1 MLNKIL
7 IQPISTAVT
16 KAHQIH
22 ADCARFDLVHPI
34 VSGNKYY
41 KLRYYIDEARTS
53 GKSTLVTMGGY
64 YSNHLLALAFSAHQA
79 GLASIGWIRG
89 EQPKTL
95 SPTLNDC
102 ISLGMELQFF
112 SRSTFDELQASHTII
127 DSANHLFIPQ
137 GGVGRLGMMG
147 AATMLDELDA
157 SPYDILVAAA
167 GTGTMAAG
175 LISRLYPHQR
185 LEIISVLKGNYALE
199 ENILSLLPEEE
210 QKHKQYRIHHRFHEG
225 GYARHTPA
233 LLHTM
238 NECYQETE
246 IPTDFV
252 YTGKMIK
259 AFLTLV
265 SEEASWRGKQILLL
279 HSGGLQ
285 GNRSLK
291 PGELMY

>member
-7 IQPISTAVT
+7 IQSISTAVT
-16 KAHQIH
+16 KAHQMH

-41 KLRYYIDEARTS
+41 KLRYYIAEAQAT

-64 YSNHLLALAFSAHQA
+64 YSNHLLALAFSAQQA
-79 GLASIGWIRG
+79 GLASIGWVRG

-112 SRSTFDELQASHTII
+112 SRSTFDELHADHAFINQS
-127 DSANHLFIPQ
+127 NHLFIPQ
-137 GGVGRLGMMG
+137 GGFGRLGMMG
-147 AATMLDELDA
+147 AATMLDDLDA
-157 SPYDILVAAA
+157 SRYDILVAAA

-175 LISRLYPHQR
+175 LISRLHPYQQ
-185 LEIISVLKGNYALE
+185 LEIISVLKGSNTLE
-199 ENILSLLPEEE
+199 EDILSLLPEEE
-210 QKHKQYRIHHRFHEG
+210 QKHKKYQIHYRFHEG
-225 GYARHTPA
+225 GYARHTAA
-233 LLHTM
+233 LLKTM
-238 NECYQETE
+238 NEFYQETE

-259 AFLTLV
+259 AFLTLA